1 MRKAQF
7 VIEYLSLIG
16 MGIVII
22 GVVLVSGSS
31 FLKDKQEEETYYLIN
46 DYGYSLQTEIMLALN
61 SEPGYSRNITVPS
74 TIGNRRKIQFTIN
87 NTDQFLIFNYSNDKF
102 IQFLIPN
109 MSGNKIKKGNNV
121 IRNIN
126 GVLYIEN

>member
-1 MRKAQF
+1 MRKGQF

-22 GVVLVSGSS
+22 GVVLVFGSD
-31 FLKDKQEEETYYLIN
+31 LLRDHQDEETYYLVH

-61 SEPGYSRNITVPS
+61 SEPGYSRNITVPP
-74 TIGNRRKIQFTIN
+74 TIGTRRNIKFTVN
-87 NTDQFLIFNYSNDKF
+87 NTDKYLILTYLNNRT
-102 IQFLIPN
+102 IQFSIPN
-109 MSGNKIKKGNNV
+109 ISGNKIQKGNNL
-121 IRNIN
+121 IRNID